1 MENLKIQIRK
11 SFGKNEVREIQTP
24 TLATIDLLTEEVR
37 NLNISDLQDGRQV
50 WEFANDNSEKLTKI
64 LAILLLNERC
74 FRWNIVRREFS
85 TAEKRIERTKK
96 KIMQANTPD
105 ELMKAVAT
113 TLSQDWVIGICTTA
127 KSLKSGLESMYEEL
141 FESKKKK

>member
-37 NLNISDLQDGRQV
+37 NLNISDLKDGRQV
-50 WEFANDNSEKLTKI
+50 WEFANDNSEKLSKI

-85 TAEKRIERTKK
+85 TAKKRIERTKK
-96 KIMQANTPD
+96 NIMQANTPD

>member
-24 TLATIDLLTEEVR
+24 TLATIDLLTEEVK
-37 NLNISDLQDGRQV
+37 NLNISDLKDGRQV
-50 WEFANDNSEKLTKI
+50 WEFANDNSEKLSKI
-64 LAILLLNERC
+64 LAILTLNERC
-74 FRWNIVRREFS
+74 FQWNIVRREFS
-85 TAEKRIERTKK
+85 TAKKRIERMKK

>member
-1 MENLKIQIRK
+1 MEKIKIQIRK
-11 SFGKNEVREIQTP
+11 SFRNNEVIEVSTP
-24 TLATIDLLTEEVR
+24 TLATITLLSEEVAT
-37 NLNISDLQDGRQV
+37 LNISEIQDSRQA
-50 WEFANDNSEKLTKI
+50 WEFAAQHSAKLAKI

-85 TAEKRIERTKK
+85 TAKKRIERMTN

-113 TLSQDWVIGICTTA
+113 TLSQDWVIAVCSAA
-127 KSLKSGLESMYEEL
+127 KSLKTGLESMYEEL
-141 FESKKKK
+141 FESKKKR

>member
-37 NLNISDLQDGRQV
+37 NLNISDLKDGRQV
-50 WEFANDNSEKLTKI
+50 WEFANDNSEKLSKI
-64 LAILLLNERC
+64 LAILTLNERC
-74 FRWNIVRREFS
+74 FRWNIVRREFF
-85 TAEKRIERTKK
+85 TAKKRIERMKK

>member
-37 NLNISDLQDGRQV
+37 NLNISDLKDGRQV

-85 TAEKRIERTKK
+85 TAKKRIERTKK